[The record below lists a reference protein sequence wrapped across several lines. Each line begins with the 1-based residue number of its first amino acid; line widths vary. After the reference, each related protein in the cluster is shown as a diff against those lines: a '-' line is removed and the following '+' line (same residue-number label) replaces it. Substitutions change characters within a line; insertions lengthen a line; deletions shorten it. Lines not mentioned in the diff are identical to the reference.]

1 MIITGDTFA
10 DVLAQAQRMF
20 DIQKKKADEAI
31 PKIMKV
37 EPCKGVEFHSSSLD
51 VRDGWGSRKE
61 PTTVDAWNRSLEAF
75 NSEVDSKVEA
85 IKQVHNSNAAAIA
98 NNQAITSKVSL
109 IMRELG
115 IPGTYQERDYASRAQ
130 RPKYNTR
137 NAGYLGDLSRNVI
150 LTDGYELAISSAAR
164 AKQQAKDY
172 HAKKIAGLAQKE
184 REEAAEKKKAK
195 DETLLVHMR
204 VKYKCEVED
213 GVYDVLRSIIDK
225 NKYLFLAHWMQENRL
240 DWNDGPDS
248 ARIGL
253 DGFMVETEEDQKIYD
268 AVSSRIEDWDGDGRV
283 FRDMDYSYDVIYG
296 MVDDAELMADYQRVA
311 EVYSASRY

>member
-1 MIITGDTFA
+1 MIIAGDKFS
-10 DVLAQAQRMF
+10 DVLAHAQHMF
-20 DIQKKKADEAI
+20 DIQQKKADETI

-61 PTTVDAWNRSLEAF
+61 PSTVDAWNRSLEAF
-75 NSEVDSKVEA
+75 NSEVDAKVEVINA
-85 IKQVHNSNAAAIA
+85 VHKSNEAAIA
-98 NNQAITSKVSL
+98 NNQAITSKVNL

-115 IPGTYQERDYASRAQ
+115 IPGTYQERDYNSRTQ

-150 LTDGYELAISSAAR
+150 LTDGYDAAIRSAAN
-164 AKQQAKDY
+164 AKQQAKEY
-172 HAKKIAGLAQKE
+172 HAKKVASLAQKE
-184 REEAAEKKKAK
+184 REEAAAKKKIK
-195 DETLLVHMR
+195 DESLLVHMR
-204 VKYKCEVED
+204 VKYKCDVED
-213 GVYDVLRSIIDK
+213 TVYDVLRAILGK
-225 NKYLFLAHWMQENRL
+225 NKYLWLAHWMQENRF
-240 DWNDGPDS
+240 DWNDGPDF
-248 ARIGL
+248 ARVGL
-253 DGFMVETEEDQKIYD
+253 DGFSVDSEEDQEIYD

-296 MVDDAELMADYQRVA
+296 MVDNAELMADYQRVA